1 MLKSAAE
8 PLAKNRGNKIQHLL
22 DGHLNA
28 GVEVVTNAGACV
40 GKVEKMNGEGLVL
53 RVPPADKLPE
63 QIRYFSWASIL
74 YVAVV
79 APQPR

>member
-1 MLKSAAE
+1 MQ
-8 PLAKNRGNKIQHLL
+8 RLL

-28 GVEVVTNAGACV
+28 GVEVVTNIGGCV
-40 GKVEKMNGEGLVL
+40 GKIEKMNNEGLVL

-63 QIRYFSWASIL
+63 QIRYFPWTSIL
-74 YVAVV
+74 YIAVV